1 MIKNLLNTLKN
12 KKKKAKGFTL
22 IELIIVIAI
31 IAILAAIAIPKF
43 MEIRENGNKKSDLS
57 TAKNIQTTVASLIA
71 DEKIDTSTGFVVSTA
86 ENAGST
92 APGDLVR
99 NNLQDEPEVKSNAAK
114 TAAGSNLTY
123 FVEISKNGNIEV
135 YVGNKATSGQRI
147 YPDSDIAN
155 W

>member
-1 MIKNLLNTLKN
+1 MIRNLLNTLKN

-71 DEKIDTSTGFVVSTA
+71 DDKITSTGFTVSKT
-86 ENAGST
+86 ENNST
-92 APGDLVR
+92 NPGDLVR
-99 NNLQDEPEVKSNAAK
+99 NNLQDDPEIKSDAAK

-123 FVEISKNGNIEV
+123 YVQISSNGNIEV
-135 YVGNKATSGQRI
+135 YVGADATSGHRI
-147 YPDSDIAN
+147 YPDADIAN

>member
-1 MIKNLLNTLKN
+1 MLKNLRNKLNEKKN
-12 KKKKAKGFTL
+12 KKGFTL

-71 DEKIDTSTGFVVSTA
+71 DDKITSTGFTVSKT
-86 ENAGST
+86 ENNST
-92 APGDLVR
+92 NPGDLVR
-99 NNLQDEPEVKSNAAK
+99 NNLQDDPEIKSDAAK

-123 FVEISKNGNIEV
+123 YVQISSNGNIEV
-135 YVGNKATSGQRI
+135 YVGADATSGHRI
-147 YPDSDIAN
+147 YPDADIAN

>member
-1 MIKNLLNTLKN
+1 MIRNLFNTLKN

-71 DEKIDTSTGFVVSTA
+71 DEKIDTSTGFVVSTK
-86 ENAGST
+86 ESNATT
-92 APGDLVR
+92 AGALVR
-99 NNLQDEPEVKSNAAK
+99 NNLQDDPEIKSNAAK

>member
-43 MEIRENGNKKSDLS
+43 MEIRENGNEKSDIS

-71 DEKIDTSTGFVVSTA
+71 DEKIDTSTGFTVATT
-86 ENAGST
+86 EGTGT
-92 APGDLVR
+92 APGVLVR
-99 NNLQDEPEVKSNAAK
+99 NNLQDDPEIKSNAAK

-123 FVEISKNGNIEV
+123 FVYVSANGNIEV
-135 YVGNKATSGQRI
+135 YVGNTTSARI
-147 YPDSDIAN
+147 YPDATIAN

>member
-1 MIKNLLNTLKN
+1 MIRNLLNTLKN

-71 DEKIDTSTGFVVSTA
+71 DEKIDTSTGFVVSTK
-86 ENAGST
+86 ESNATT
-92 APGDLVR
+92 AGALVR
-99 NNLQDEPEVKSNAAK
+99 NNLQDDPEIKSNAAK

-123 FVEISKNGNIEV
+123 FVSVSANGNIEV

>member
-57 TAKNIQTTVASLIA
+57 TAKNIQTTVASLIEPA
-71 DEKIDTSTGFVVSTA
+71 LIIVMGGAIGV
-86 ENAGST
+86 
-92 APGDLVR
+92 LV
-99 NNLQDEPEVKSNAAK
+99 
-114 TAAGSNLTY
+114 
-123 FVEISKNGNIEV
+123 
-135 YVGNKATSGQRI
+135 
-147 YPDSDIAN
+147 IAIMLPMFDMYQQLS
-155 W
+155 